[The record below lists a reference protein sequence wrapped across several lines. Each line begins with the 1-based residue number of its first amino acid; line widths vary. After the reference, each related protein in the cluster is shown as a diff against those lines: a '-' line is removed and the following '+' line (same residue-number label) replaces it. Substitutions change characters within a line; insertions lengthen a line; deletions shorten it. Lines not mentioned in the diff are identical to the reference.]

1 MSIINKRPELVKREY
16 ELEDIV
22 VSTVEKYA
30 TFIESTPDH
39 VVNSA
44 LKILLFKDKQFLNWR
59 KQQQQPAGRR
69 DGNAVARA
77 AAK

>member
-22 VSTVEKYA
+22 VSTVE
-30 TFIESTPDH
+30 STRHSSKARPDH

-59 KQQQQPAGRR
+59 KQQQVAGKR
-69 DGNAVARA
+69 DGSAVARA

>member
-1 MSIINKRPELVKREY
+1 
-16 ELEDIV
+16 
-22 VSTVEKYA
+22 
-30 TFIESTPDH
+30 
-39 VVNSA
+39 

-59 KQQQQPAGRR
+59 KQQQAAGKR

>member
-1 MSIINKRPELVKREY
+1 MSNINKRPELVKREY

-59 KQQQQPAGRR
+59 KQQQTTAKK
-69 DGNAVARA
+69 DGNSVPRA

>member
-1 MSIINKRPELVKREY
+1 MSIINKRPELIKREY

-44 LKILLFKDKQFLNWR
+44 LKILLFKDKQFMNWR
-59 KQQQQPAGRR
+59 KQQQTTAKK
-69 DGNAVARA
+69 DGNSVPRA